1 METTLQIIKFQKV
14 PRKVWRAEGMI
25 IHSHEKFPDK
35 TSFILWHEI
44 DKSEEK
50 TNSLQ
55 QLFILIV
62 GFSSFIVCKFHIF
75 MKEIEFNLDNLYD
88 YRISASSLFCI

>member
-1 METTLQIIKFQKV
+1 MT
-14 PRKVWRAEGMI
+14 
-25 IHSHEKFPDK
+25 
-35 TSFILWHEI
+35 HEI

-88 YRISASSLFCI
+88 YRISASNVWRCLGDRAIVWLTKFFNLIFRSNKMPEE